1 MSRYEVLVT
10 DEALNDMELI
20 YSYIANVL
28 MSPNNALN
36 QYCRI
41 ADAILLLDTFPERN
55 RVMESS
61 KENKM
66 SLRMLPV
73 DNYTVFYCVRGNK
86 VFITDVLYGACN
98 FEEKLKGL
106 KKV

>member
-20 YSYIANVL
+20 YSYIANIL

-36 QYCRI
+36 QYDRI
-41 ADAILLLDTFPERN
+41 ANAILLLDTFPERN
-55 RVMESS
+55 HIMQSP

-66 SLRMLPV
+66 GLRMLPV

-86 VFITDVLYGACN
+86 VFITDVLYGACS

-106 KKV
+106 KD